1 MHMISWFFFLCEH
14 IHDLYVALQWL
25 PSMLITSHWDEQL
38 LTNHVFY
45 LDGQEGKDFNIYSCS
60 TDVASND
67 RCLEKEKDVNLE
79 KERISYGPIDE
90 RERMRTEH
98 PEWKYPE
105 VEDSIESDI
114 EDL

>member
-1 MHMISWFFFLCEH
+1 MTAIYAYYESLRW
-14 IHDLYVALQWL
+14 
-25 PSMLITSHWDEQL
+25 ITSNL
-38 LTNHVFY
+38 VIFY
-45 LDGQEGKDFNIYSCS
+45 LDGQEGKDFNIYRYS

-98 PEWKYPE
+98 PEVFFSFNQVQNE
-105 VEDSIESDI
+105 NTLGLQIV
-114 EDL
+114 